1 MGKKKE
7 EPKKQVKRYVSLA
20 DQKEIKK
27 KVDTDKEWGSYDAGI
42 TKINR

>member
-7 EPKKQVKRYVSLA
+7 EPKKQVKHYVSLA

-27 KVDTDKEWGSYDAGI
+27 KVDTDKEWGSFNPSIA
-42 TKINR
+42 KINR